1 MANRILTA
9 RNTDQEN
16 VINYVLRTAIGQSI
30 KVDDLKSIIRLLN
43 SSTAFSRRLPVSGNK
58 SVLIDRIVGF
68 IASSM
73 RLGLYN
79 EVESAIA
86 ILNRIHTYFQ
96 WTYNNGTL
104 SIAPRAAR
112 LMSTTNRQNPQQ
124 LLQRQHQQQRQQQQN
139 RTMPVS
145 DRQIQYVTSAVYK
158 YGPYFEVVKELTRQ
172 VVCPVSVH
180 ARGQHIFSFSLS
192 TQEQEQIQ
200 SNTHEIRV
208 FCSRY
213 SDTNQPQVI
222 EFPEICEIQVNNEPV
237 FSGQNLRGIK
247 GSPGTIH
254 PPNISRHIR
263 VGEGTQTVQLSYA
276 TSSSKFVACVRLVRR
291 HTVESLVE
299 NLIET
304 RNIDKNEVLEK
315 FEQQQEESDIVIDS
329 ETLSMKCP
337 LGFTRIQTPI
347 RSKTCSHAQCFEA
360 FTFLKMN
367 EQTPTWTCPKCS
379 RSINSYEDLFVDGY
393 FRDLLETVGKKAD
406 IVRIG
411 ASGVLQQVKEE
422 EDMSDSS
429 STPDPSSSHSVKR
442 STSTATDTAIT
453 ILDDDDEIVGMD
465 RETTKGIKRRA
476 SEELVC
482 NSLYI
487 QRPRPNVIDLT
498 LSDDDDEEENNNNN
512 NNNRDRDR
520 DRGNMNTSD
529 NNISNNSTT
538 TTTTTT
544 GQLIALRPPSPVP
557 LLPHPSLPP
566 IVPVSM
572 VQPPRPIIVI
582 ASQPPN
588 TTATISAV
596 TGAVLATSQNTSN
609 TTTTTTTTTNDN
621 NNNNNNVNTTQ
632 SS

>member
-16 VINYVLRTAIGQSI
+16 VINYVLRSAIGQSI
-30 KVDDLKSIIRLLN
+30 KVDDLKSIIRQLN

-73 RLGLYN
+73 RSGIYN
-79 EVESAIA
+79 EVDSAIA
-86 ILNRIHTYFQ
+86 ILNRTHTYFQ
-96 WTYNNGTL
+96 WTYNNGTF
-104 SIAPRAAR
+104 SVVPRATR
-112 LMSTTNRQNPQQ
+112 IMSTTNRQNPLL
-124 LLQRQHQQQRQQQQN
+124 LLQRQQHQQRQQQQN
-139 RTMPVS
+139 RTMSVS
-145 DRQIQYVTSAVYK
+145 DRQTQYVTSAVYK

-172 VVCPVSVH
+172 AVCPVSVH
-180 ARGQHIFSFSLS
+180 ARTQHIFSFSLS
-192 TQEQEQIQ
+192 TQEQEQIR

-222 EFPEICEIQVNNEPV
+222 EFPEICEIQVNSEPV

-263 VGEGTQTVQLSYA
+263 VGEGTQTVQLSYV
-276 TSSSKFVACVRLVRR
+276 TSSSRFVACIRLVRR

-422 EDMSDSS
+422 SDMSDSS

-442 STSTATDTAIT
+442 SASAATETAIT
-453 ILDDDDEIVGMD
+453 ILDNDDDDHEIVGMD

-482 NSLYI
+482 NSSYI

-498 LSDDDDEEENNNNN
+498 LSDDDDEEVNNNNN
-512 NNNRDRDR
+512 NNS
-520 DRGNMNTSD
+520 DRGSMYTRD
-529 NNISNNSTT
+529 NNISNNSTIT
-538 TTTTTT
+538 TATTTT
-544 GQLIALRPPSPVP
+544 GQLIDPRPPSSVP
-557 LLPHPSLPP
+557 LLAHSSLSPM
-566 IVPVSM
+566 VPVSM
-572 VQPPRPIIVI
+572 VQPPRPITVI

-609 TTTTTTTTTNDN
+609 NTTTNN
-621 NNNNNNVNTTQ
+621 NINNNNVNTTP